1 MLAVATVWTSLY
13 RLNMWGYKANHM
25 PFISWVFVPSGFKL
39 FVSLIL
45 RFNSIPGLILGSLYL
60 NHLYHPELRVHDQ
73 VILSLISSVTGLVAC
88 LIMEGILKKK
98 LLSYVL
104 SVQEFISLSL
114 IYALSNSVIH
124 IIFFN
129 LHHDLISVRLI
140 EPVKMF
146 VGDFFGVAIFMAII
160 NRMHYLYKKYRYNVS
175 Q

>member
-1 MLAVATVWTSLY
+1 MLAVAALWVSLY

-45 RFNSIPGLILGSLYL
+45 RINAIPGLILGSLYL
-60 NHLYHPELRVHDQ
+60 NHPYHPELAVHDR
-73 VILSLISSVTGLVAC
+73 VILSLISSVTGLIAC
-88 LIMEGILKKK
+88 LIMEGVLKKK

-104 SVQEFISLSL
+104 SVQEFVSLSL

-124 IIFFN
+124 MIFFN
-129 LHHDLISVRLI
+129 LHHDLISVRLL

-146 VGDFFGVAIFMAII
+146 VGDFFGVAIFMSII
-160 NRMHYLYKKYRYNVS
+160 NRMHYLYKKYRYNIR
-175 Q
+175 